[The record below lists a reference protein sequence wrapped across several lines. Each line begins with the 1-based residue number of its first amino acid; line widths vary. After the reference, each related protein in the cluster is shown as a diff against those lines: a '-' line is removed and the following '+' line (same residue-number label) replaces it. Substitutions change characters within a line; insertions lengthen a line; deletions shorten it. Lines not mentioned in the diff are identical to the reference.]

1 MLHKKKMKQLKLLC
15 HQTSTMNEL
24 IIVAIL
30 FMPVLILILLIR
42 FSQKKS
48 RKKRVD
54 SILLFLQN
62 NFPALDHSG
71 KKLFWQ
77 KEQLLAIY
85 PTAGQLIIVRTPGPY
100 PDASVIEL
108 NQISKISSFRETEE
122 LRLEGKPVRIDT
134 VVVRMGLT
142 ISYHNR
148 LEELVFF
155 DYKNDHTGILPEK
168 EAEAAHLKNYLLELK
183 QGN

>member
-1 MLHKKKMKQLKLLC
+1 
-15 HQTSTMNEL
+15 MNEL

-30 FMPVLILILLIR
+30 FVPVLILILLIR

-48 RKKRVD
+48 RKKREET
-54 SILLFLQN
+54 ILLFLQN

-71 KKLFWQ
+71 KIMFWQ

-85 PTAGQLIIVRTPGPY
+85 PTAGQLIIVRKPGPH
-100 PDASVIEL
+100 PDAAVIEL

-122 LRLEGKPVRIDT
+122 LRQEGKPVRIDT

-142 ISYHNR
+142 ISYHNKM
-148 LEELVFF
+148 EEIVFF

-168 EAEAAHLKNYLLELK
+168 EAEATHLKNYLLELK